1 MSVLTWQG
9 DHPDGWPEYA
19 AFGTLH
25 EPQVHP
31 QGDAEWRSRP
41 SAYRSLLIVAGLAE
55 TVIDTAFFLEVDRQL
70 MERG

>member
-1 MSVLTWQG
+1 VSVLTWQG

-19 AFGTLH
+19 AFGPLH

-41 SAYRSLLIVAGLAE
+41 SAYRCLAE
-55 TVIDTAFFLEVDRQL
+55 TVIDTAFFLEVDRQR
-70 MERG
+70 MECG